1 LITLSLYNLLE
12 RIILGSAEMEGYL
25 VWLIFLALAIVSVTI
40 IQLQESRNRKLRENL
55 RLLQKDL
62 LLRQDQLRKKEGRI
76 DQLQRSTSQLLK
88 WKERSQDVQGELKR
102 IKSTQEYVSAQRL
115 QFLEDFIARSQT
127 DPSIL
132 FLETTPV
139 RGGHGFEDKLCRML
153 EEARFEII
161 IMSPW
166 IKRQTWNRVKGPLR
180 KFCRKGGKLSVFM
193 RASDSDYSLGLSDNL
208 QEEISE
214 LGGEVIAVD
223 CLHAKI
229 YLADRRE
236 AIITSANL
244 TRGGIENNYEGGIWV
259 SDPAVLADIC
269 EFAEDIRRA
278 GQRPG
283 RCYPLQSDRS
293 GTM

>member
-1 LITLSLYNLLE
+1 
-12 RIILGSAEMEGYL
+12 MEGYQI
-25 VWLIFLALAIVSVTI
+25 WLIFLALAIISVSI
-40 IQLQESRNRKLRENL
+40 IQLLEIRNKK
-55 RLLQKDL
+55 LQKDIMQL
-62 LLRQDQLRKKEGRI
+62 QKDRFLRQDQLRKRESQI
-76 DQLQRSTSQLLK
+76 DQLQRNSSKLLK
-88 WKERSQDVQGELKR
+88 WKDRALELEGELKR
-102 IKSTQEYVSAQRL
+102 IKSLHEYASIQRL
-115 QFLEDFIARSQT
+115 QFLEDFIDRSQT
-127 DPSIL
+127 EPHIL
-132 FLETTPV
+132 FLETSPA
-139 RGGHGFEDKLCRML
+139 RGGHRFEDRLCRML

-208 QEEISE
+208 AEEISE

-244 TRGGIENNYEGGIWV
+244 TKGGIENNYEGGIWV
-259 SDPAVLADIC
+259 SDPTVLADIC
-269 EFAEDIRRA
+269 RFAEDVRRA
-278 GQRPG
+278 GQRLDQG
-283 RCYPLQSDRS
+283 YPLPSDRR